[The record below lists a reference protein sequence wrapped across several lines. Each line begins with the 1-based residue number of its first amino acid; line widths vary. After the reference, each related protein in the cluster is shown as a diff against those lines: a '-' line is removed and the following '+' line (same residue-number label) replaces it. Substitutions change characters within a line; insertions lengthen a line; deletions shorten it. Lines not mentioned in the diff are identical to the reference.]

1 MTDTTSDKVASA
13 KEASEQNASENN
25 ISDKNVSNKKSSL
38 DSFLLDD
45 LFSSDG
51 PLSKVFT
58 GFKQRDEQLQMS
70 QAIESIIESEE
81 SICIEAGTGTGK
93 TFGYLVP
100 ALKAWHL
107 NDKKIILSTGTK
119 NLQDQLYYRDLPNMR
134 EALKVAP
141 KIALLK
147 GRNNYLC
154 TYRMDQSL
162 DSGQFQSRKMADTL
176 VKVNQWSKQ
185 TQSGDL
191 TQCSDLA
198 DNDPLWPYVT
208 STNDNCLGVECPD
221 YADCYVAKARQKA
234 TSADVVVVNH
244 HLLLA
249 DMVLKDD
256 GFGELLPDADIVV
269 VDEAHQLTDIAHSF
283 YGQRLTSRQ
292 VMEICRDTELE
303 ALTTAKDD
311 RQLSVAVR
319 RVEGGVNEVRL
330 ALGESGRKV
339 NWQFVATPDLQ
350 SLLKQL
356 QKELVALC
364 ERLERH
370 ASRSKGLDSCHRRC
384 EEAVQT
390 LGIFNSTFS
399 QSDNESD
406 NKSTYDAVRWVETY
420 RNGFAILETP
430 LNVSESFSR
439 SRNEHAARSWVFTS
453 ATLTQADD
461 FGLFQEELGLS
472 KAQSLVL
479 PSPFDY
485 GTQAILHIPRNL
497 PDPRDR
503 SYIQS
508 WQQEILPLVENN
520 PGGTF
525 VLFTSYAA
533 LNRVKEY
540 WEEKLDAKQVFA
552 QGDLP
557 KNELIERFREAK
569 NAVLLA
575 TSSFW
580 EGVDVKG
587 MALSCVIID
596 KLPFSAPD
604 EPLIEAKIQ
613 AARKAGKNPF
623 FDIQIP
629 EAIITLKQG
638 AGRLI
643 RDYDDRGVLVL
654 CDPRLIANKYGQR
667 FLQSLPPMKRT
678 RDKSVVLE
686 FLKNLDSTESKEP
699 TNSTNK

>member
-1 MTDTTSDKVASA
+1 MADSLSL
-13 KEASEQNASENN
+13 
-25 ISDKNVSNKKSSL
+25 KS
-38 DSFLLDD
+38 

-51 PLSKVFT
+51 ALSKVFT
-58 GFKQRDEQLQMS
+58 GFKQRQEQLTMAE
-70 QAIESIIESEE
+70 AIEDVIESEE

-107 NDKKIILSTGTK
+107 QDKKVILSTGTK

-134 EALKVAP
+134 KALGVSP

-154 TYRMDQSL
+154 LYRMEQSL
-162 DSGQFQSRKMADTL
+162 DSGQFQSRSMADSL
-176 VKVNQWSKQ
+176 VKVKAWSRQ

-198 DNDPLWPYVT
+198 DGDALWPYVT

-292 VMEICRDTELE
+292 LMEICRDTELE

-311 RQLSVAVR
+311 RQLSVSVR
-319 RVEGGVNEVRL
+319 RVEGAVNEVRL
-330 ALGESGRKV
+330 SLGDAGQKV
-339 NWQFVATPDLQ
+339 NWQLIASPE
-350 SLLKQL
+350 LKEKL
-356 QKELVALC
+356 KELEKELLALC

-384 EEAVQT
+384 EESLQSLT
-390 LGIFNSTFS
+390 LFNSSF
-399 QSDNESD
+399 DNSEQT
-406 NKSTYDAVRWVETY
+406 KSYEAVRWVETY

-430 LNVSESFSR
+430 LNVSESFAR
-439 SRNEHAARSWVFTS
+439 SRKEHAATSWVFTS
-453 ATLTQADD
+453 ATITQADD
-461 FGLFQEELGLS
+461 FSLFKQELGLEQA
-472 KAQSLVL
+472 KELIL

-485 GTQAILHIPRNL
+485 EHQAVLHIPRGL

-503 SYIQS
+503 AYIS
-508 WQQEILPLVENN
+508 TWQKEILPLIESNT
-520 PGGTF
+520 GGTF

-533 LNRVKEY
+533 LNKVKEL
-540 WEEKLDAKQVFA
+540 WQEQLQGKQLFA

-557 KNELIERFREAK
+557 KNELIERFREAGD
-569 NAVLLA
+569 AVLLA

-587 MALSCVIID
+587 KALSLVIID

-613 AARKAGKNPF
+613 AARKSGKNPF

-629 EAIITLKQG
+629 QAIIALKQG

-643 RDYDDRGVLVL
+643 RDYSDKGVLVL
-654 CDPRLIANKYGQR
+654 CDPRLIANRYGQK
-667 FLQSLPPMKRT
+667 FLKSLPPMKRT
-678 RDKSVVLE
+678 RDKTVVLE
-686 FLKNLDSTESKEP
+686 FLKSLSLDSD
-699 TNSTNK
+699 NKDADNG

>member
-1 MTDTTSDKVASA
+1 MAETSD
-13 KEASEQNASENN
+13 
-25 ISDKNVSNKKSSL
+25 SL
-38 DSFLLDD
+38 KLDQ
-45 LFSSDG
+45 LFSSEG
-51 PLSKVFT
+51 PLSKIFSN
-58 GFKQRDEQLQMS
+58 FKQRDEQLEMA
-70 QAIESIIESEE
+70 QAIESVLDSDE

-100 ALKAWHL
+100 ALKAWYL
-107 NDKKIILSTGTK
+107 DDKKVIVSTGTK
-119 NLQDQLYYRDLPNMR
+119 NLQDQLFYRDLPNMR
-134 EALKVAP
+134 DALGVSP
-141 KIALLK
+141 KTALLK

-154 TYRMDQSL
+154 SYRMDQSL
-162 DSGQFQSRKMADTL
+162 DSGQFQSRSMVDTL
-176 VKVNQWSKQ
+176 AKVKAWSGQ
-185 TQSGDL
+185 TKSGDL
-191 TQCSDLA
+191 TQCKDLA

-221 YADCYVAKARQKA
+221 FADCYVAKARQKA
-234 TSADVVVVNH
+234 TAADVVVVNH

-256 GFGELLPDADIVV
+256 GFGELLPDADTVV
-269 VDEAHQLTDIAHSF
+269 VDEAHQLTDIAHAF

-292 VMEICRDTELE
+292 LMELCRDTELE

-319 RVEGGVNEVRL
+319 RVEGAVNEVRL
-330 ALGESGRKV
+330 QLGEAGKKI
-339 NWQFVATPDLQ
+339 NWQLIATPTLQ
-350 SLLKQL
+350 SAL
-356 QKELVALC
+356 KELEKEVLALC

-384 EEAVQT
+384 EESLQA
-390 LGIFNSTFS
+390 LALFNSTFN
-399 QSDNESD
+399 QSSD
-406 NKSTYDAVRWVETY
+406 DQAYAAVRWVETY
-420 RNGFAILETP
+420 RNGFAVLETP

-439 SRNEHAARSWVFTS
+439 SRKEHAARSWIFTS

-461 FGLFQEELGLS
+461 FSLFKDELGLS
-472 KAQSLVL
+472 EARDLVL

-485 GTQAILHIPRNL
+485 DSQAILHIPRSL

-503 SYIQS
+503 AYVDS
-508 WQQEILPLVENN
+508 WQKQVLPLVKANS
-520 PGGTF
+520 GGTF

-533 LNRVKEY
+533 LNKVKEL
-540 WEEKLDAKQVFA
+540 WQEKLDDKTVFA

-557 KNELIERFREAK
+557 KNELIEQFRDAG

-587 MALSCVIID
+587 DALSLVVID

-613 AARKAGKNPF
+613 AARKSGKNPF

-629 EAIITLKQG
+629 EAIIALKQG

-643 RDYDDRGVLVL
+643 RDYDDKGVLVL
-654 CDPRLIANKYGQR
+654 CDPRLIANNYGQK
-667 FLQSLPPMKRT
+667 FLKSLPPMKRT
-678 RDKSVVLE
+678 REQAVVIE
-686 FLKNLDSTESKEP
+686 FLKQLSEEILVDN
-699 TNSTNK
+699 NG

>member
-1 MTDTTSDKVASA
+1 VAETSD
-13 KEASEQNASENN
+13 
-25 ISDKNVSNKKSSL
+25 SL
-38 DSFLLDD
+38 KLDQ
-45 LFSSDG
+45 LFSSEG
-51 PLSKVFT
+51 PLSKIFSN
-58 GFKQRDEQLQMS
+58 FKQRDEQLEMA
-70 QAIESIIESEE
+70 QAIESVLDSDE

-100 ALKAWHL
+100 ALKAWYL
-107 NDKKIILSTGTK
+107 DDKKVIVSTGTK
-119 NLQDQLYYRDLPNMR
+119 NLQDQLFYRDLPNMR
-134 EALKVAP
+134 DALGVSP
-141 KIALLK
+141 KTALLK

-154 TYRMDQSL
+154 SYRMDQSL
-162 DSGQFQSRKMADTL
+162 DSGQFQSRSMVDTL
-176 VKVNQWSKQ
+176 AKVKAWSGQ
-185 TQSGDL
+185 TKSGDL
-191 TQCSDLA
+191 TQCKDLA

-221 YADCYVAKARQKA
+221 FADCYVAKARQKA
-234 TSADVVVVNH
+234 TAADVVVVNH

-256 GFGELLPDADIVV
+256 GFGELLPDADTVV
-269 VDEAHQLTDIAHSF
+269 VDEAHQLTDIAHAF

-292 VMEICRDTELE
+292 LMELCRDTELE

-319 RVEGGVNEVRL
+319 RVEGAVNEVRL
-330 ALGESGRKV
+330 QLGEAGKKI
-339 NWQFVATPDLQ
+339 NWQLIATPTLQ
-350 SLLKQL
+350 SAL
-356 QKELVALC
+356 KELEKEVLALC

-384 EEAVQT
+384 EESLQA
-390 LGIFNSTFS
+390 LALFNSTFN
-399 QSDNESD
+399 QSSD
-406 NKSTYDAVRWVETY
+406 DQAYAAVRWVETY
-420 RNGFAILETP
+420 RNGFAVLETP

-439 SRNEHAARSWVFTS
+439 SRKEHAARSWIFTS

-461 FGLFQEELGLS
+461 FSLFKDELGLS
-472 KAQSLVL
+472 EARDLVL

-485 GTQAILHIPRNL
+485 DSQAILHIPRSL

-503 SYIQS
+503 AYVDS
-508 WQQEILPLVENN
+508 WQKQVLPLVKANS
-520 PGGTF
+520 GGTF

-533 LNRVKEY
+533 LNKVKEL
-540 WEEKLDAKQVFA
+540 WQEKLDDKTVFA

-557 KNELIERFREAK
+557 KNELIEQFRDAG

-587 MALSCVIID
+587 DALSLVVID

-613 AARKAGKNPF
+613 AARKSGKNPF

-629 EAIITLKQG
+629 EAIIALKQG

-643 RDYDDRGVLVL
+643 RDYDDKGVLVL
-654 CDPRLIANKYGQR
+654 CDPRLIANNYGQK
-667 FLQSLPPMKRT
+667 FLKSLPPMKRT
-678 RDKSVVLE
+678 REQAVVIE
-686 FLKNLDSTESKEP
+686 FLKQLSEEILVDN
-699 TNSTNK
+699 NG

>member
-1 MTDTTSDKVASA
+1 MADTKSSTDTST
-13 KEASEQNASENN
+13 
-25 ISDKNVSNKKSSL
+25 KSS
-38 DSFLLDD
+38 SKD
-45 LFSSDG
+45 LQLNSVFSSDG
-51 PLSKVFT
+51 ALSKIFE
-58 GFKQRDEQLQMS
+58 GFNQRDEQLEMA
-70 QAIESIIESEE
+70 QAIEAVIAADE

-100 ALKAWHL
+100 ALKSWL
-107 NDKKIILSTGTK
+107 LDDRKVILSTGTK

-134 EALKVAP
+134 QALGISP
-141 KIALLK
+141 KTALLK

-154 TYRMDQSL
+154 LYRMEQSL
-162 DSGQFQSRKMADTL
+162 DSGQFKSRSMTDTL
-176 VKVNQWSKQ
+176 IKVKDWSRQ

-191 TQCSDLA
+191 TQCNDLSDS
-198 DNDPLWPYVT
+198 DPLWPYVT

-221 YADCYVAKARQKA
+221 FADCHVAKARQKA
-234 TSADVVVVNH
+234 TAADVVVVNH

-256 GFGELLPDADIVV
+256 GFGELLPDADTVV

-292 VMEICRDTELE
+292 LMEICRDTELE

-311 RQLSVAVR
+311 RQLTVAVR
-319 RVEGGVNEVRL
+319 RVEGAVNEVRL
-330 ALGESGRKV
+330 ELGEAGRKI
-339 NWQFVATPDLQ
+339 NWQLISTPKLQ
-350 SLLKQL
+350 SLLKDL
-356 QKELVALC
+356 EKETLALS

-370 ASRSKGLDSCHRRC
+370 ATRSKGLDSCHRRS
-384 EEAVQT
+384 EET
-390 LGIFNSTFS
+390 LQSLAIFNSSFS
-399 QSDNESD
+399 QSNEQ
-406 NKSTYDAVRWVETY
+406 KTYEAVRWVETY
-420 RNGFAILETP
+420 RNGFAVLETP

-439 SRNEHAARSWVFTS
+439 SRNEHAARSWIFTS

-461 FGLFQEELGLS
+461 FSLFKEELGLS
-472 KAQSLVL
+472 KAKDLVL
-479 PSPFDY
+479 PSPFNY
-485 GTQAILHIPRNL
+485 ASQAILHIPRNL
-497 PDPRDR
+497 PDPRDKQYVQR
-503 SYIQS
+503 
-508 WQQEILPLVENN
+508 WQQEILELVESNS
-520 PGGTF
+520 GGTF

-540 WEEKLDAKQVFA
+540 WQEKLHDKQVFA

-557 KNELIERFREAK
+557 KNELIERFRDAG

-587 MALSCVIID
+587 AALSLVIID

-613 AARKAGKNPF
+613 AARKVGKNPF

-629 EAIITLKQG
+629 EAIIALKQG

-643 RDYDDRGVLVL
+643 RDYDDKGVLVL

-667 FLQSLPPMKRT
+667 FLQSLPPMRRT

-686 FLKNLDSTESKEP
+686 FLKELSADLTDDNEP
-699 TNSTNK
+699 S

>member
-1 MTDTTSDKVASA
+1 MSSN
-13 KEASEQNASENN
+13 SE
-25 ISDKNVSNKKSSL
+25 
-38 DSFLLDD
+38 SFNLND
-45 LFSSDG
+45 LFSSEG
-51 PLSKVFT
+51 PLSKIFT
-58 GFKQRDEQLQMS
+58 GFKQRVEQLEMA
-70 QAIESIIESEE
+70 QAIESALEADE

-100 ALKAWHL
+100 ALKAWYLH
-107 NDKKIILSTGTK
+107 DKKVIVSTGTK
-119 NLQDQLYYRDLPNMR
+119 NLQDQLFYRDLPNMR
-134 EALKVAP
+134 DALTVSP
-141 KIALLK
+141 KTALLK

-162 DSGQFQSRKMADTL
+162 DSGQFQSRSMVDTL
-176 VKVNQWSKQ
+176 AKVKAWAGQ
-185 TQSGDL
+185 TKSGDL
-191 TQCSDLA
+191 TQCKDLA

-221 YADCYVAKARQKA
+221 FADCYVAKARQKA
-234 TSADVVVVNH
+234 TAADVVIVNH

-256 GFGELLPDADIVV
+256 GFGELLPDADTVI
-269 VDEAHQLTDIAHSF
+269 VDEAHQLTDIAHAF

-292 VMEICRDTELE
+292 LMELCRDTELE

-319 RVEGGVNEVRL
+319 RVEGAVNEVRL
-330 ALGESGRKV
+330 ELGEAGKKI
-339 NWQFVATPDLQ
+339 NWQLIATPKLQ
-350 SLLKQL
+350 SVL
-356 QKELVALC
+356 KELEKEVTALC

-384 EEAVQT
+384 EESLQA
-390 LGIFNSTFS
+390 LALFNSTFNQDAS
-399 QSDNESD
+399 E
-406 NKSTYDAVRWVETY
+406 KAYEAVRWVETY
-420 RNGFAILETP
+420 RNGFAVLETP

-461 FGLFQEELGLS
+461 FSLFKEELGLE
-472 KAQSLVL
+472 KAKDLVL
-479 PSPFDY
+479 PSPFHY
-485 GTQAILHIPRNL
+485 GQQAILHIPRHL

-503 SYIQS
+503 EYVDR
-508 WQQEILPLVENN
+508 WQRQVLPLVEANA
-520 PGGTF
+520 GGTF

-533 LNRVKEY
+533 LNKVKDL
-540 WEEKLDAKQVFA
+540 WKEKLDNKTVFA

-557 KNELIERFREAK
+557 KNELIEQFRDAGD
-569 NAVLLA
+569 AVLLA

-587 MALSCVIID
+587 TALSLVIID

-613 AARKAGKNPF
+613 AARKSGKNPF

-629 EAIITLKQG
+629 EAIIALKQG

-643 RDYDDRGVLVL
+643 RDYDDKGVLVL
-654 CDPRLIANKYGQR
+654 CDPRLIANKYGQK

-678 RDKSVVLE
+678 REQQVVIE
-686 FLKNLDSTESKEP
+686 FLHQLSQDIQADD
-699 TNSTNK
+699 

>member
-1 MTDTTSDKVASA
+1 MSDS
-13 KEASEQNASENN
+13 S
-25 ISDKNVSNKKSSL
+25 SNL
-38 DSFLLDD
+38 DLNE

-58 GFKQRDEQLQMS
+58 GFKQRIEQLQMAQS
-70 QAIESIIESEE
+70 IEAVIESDE

-100 ALKAWHL
+100 ALKAWYLH
-107 NDKKIILSTGTK
+107 DKKIIVSTGTK
-119 NLQDQLYYRDLPNMR
+119 NLQDQLFYRDLPNMR
-134 EALKVAP
+134 DALSVSP

-162 DSGQFQSRKMADTL
+162 DSGQFQSRSMVDTL
-176 VKVNQWSKQ
+176 AKVKSWSSQ

-191 TQCSDLA
+191 TQCKDLS

-221 YADCYVAKARQKA
+221 FADCYVAKARQKA
-234 TSADVVVVNH
+234 TTADVVVVNH

-256 GFGELLPDADIVV
+256 GFGELLPDADTVI

-292 VMEICRDTELE
+292 LMELCRDTELE

-319 RVEGGVNEVRL
+319 RVEGAVNEVRL
-330 ALGESGRKV
+330 EFGESGRKV
-339 NWQFVATPDLQ
+339 NWQLIATTALQAKLKDLE
-350 SLLKQL
+350 
-356 QKELVALC
+356 KEVTALC

-384 EEAVQT
+384 EESLQT
-390 LGIFNSTFS
+390 LSLFNSTFS
-399 QSDNESD
+399 PSNDE
-406 NKSTYDAVRWVETY
+406 KAYPAVRWVETY
-420 RNGFAILETP
+420 RNGFAVLETP

-439 SRNEHAARSWVFTS
+439 SRNEHAAKSWVFTS

-461 FGLFQEELGLS
+461 FSLFKKELGLE
-472 KAQSLVL
+472 KAKDLVL

-485 GTQAILHIPRNL
+485 ASQAILHIPRGL

-503 SYIQS
+503 TYVEK
-508 WQQEILPLVENN
+508 WQAQVLPLIEAN

-533 LNRVKEY
+533 LNKVKDL
-540 WEEKLDAKQVFA
+540 WQEKLHDKKVFA
-552 QGDLP
+552 QGELP
-557 KNELIERFREAK
+557 KNELIEQFREK
-569 NAVLLA
+569 GDAVLLA

-587 MALSCVIID
+587 MALSLVVID

-613 AARKAGKNPF
+613 AARKSGKNPF

-629 EAIITLKQG
+629 EAIISLKQG

-643 RDYDDRGVLVL
+643 RDYNDSGVLVL
-654 CDPRLIANKYGQR
+654 CDPRLIANKYGQT
-667 FLQSLPPMKRT
+667 FLKSLPPMKRT
-678 RDKSVVLE
+678 REQNVVIE
-686 FLKNLDSTESKEP
+686 FLSSLNQVID
-699 TNSTNK
+699 NND

>member
-1 MTDTTSDKVASA
+1 MAQS
-13 KEASEQNASENN
+13 
-25 ISDKNVSNKKSSL
+25 
-38 DSFLLDD
+38 
-45 LFSSDG
+45 
-51 PLSKVFT
+51 
-58 GFKQRDEQLQMS
+58 
-70 QAIESIIESEE
+70 IESILESDE

-100 ALKAWHL
+100 ALKAWYLH
-107 NDKKIILSTGTK
+107 DKKIIVSTGTK
-119 NLQDQLYYRDLPNMR
+119 NLQDQLFYRDLPNIR
-134 EALKVAP
+134 DALGVSP
-141 KIALLK
+141 KTALLK

-154 TYRMDQSL
+154 TYRMEQSL
-162 DSGQFQSRKMADTL
+162 DSGQLQSRSMVDTL
-176 VKVNQWSKQ
+176 AKVRAWSGQ
-185 TQSGDL
+185 TKSGDL
-191 TQCSDLA
+191 TQCKDLG

-234 TSADVVVVNH
+234 TAADVVVVNH

-256 GFGELLPDADIVV
+256 GFGELLPDADTVI
-269 VDEAHQLTDIAHSF
+269 VDEAHQLTDIAHAF

-292 VMEICRDTELE
+292 LMELCRDTELE

-319 RVEGGVNEVRL
+319 RVEGAVSEVRL
-330 ALGESGRKV
+330 ELGEAGKKI
-339 NWQFVATPDLQ
+339 NWQAIATPKLQIALKDLE
-350 SLLKQL
+350 
-356 QKELVALC
+356 KEVLALC

-384 EEAVQT
+384 EESLQA
-390 LGIFNSTFS
+390 LALFNSTFN
-399 QSDNESD
+399 QSSD
-406 NKSTYDAVRWVETY
+406 NKAYEAVRWVETY
-420 RNGFAILETP
+420 RNGFAVLETP

-439 SRNEHAARSWVFTS
+439 SRNEHAAKSWVFTS

-461 FGLFQEELGLS
+461 FSLFKDELGLS
-472 KAQSLVL
+472 EARDLVL

-485 GTQAILHIPRNL
+485 GTQAVLHIPRHL

-503 SYIQS
+503 SYVEQ
-508 WQQEILPLVENN
+508 WQRQVLPLIENN
-520 PGGTF
+520 AGGTF

-533 LNRVKEY
+533 LNKVKEL
-540 WEEKLDAKQVFA
+540 WQEKLEQTKVFA

-557 KNELIERFREAK
+557 KNELIERFREAGD
-569 NAVLLA
+569 AVLLA

-587 MALSCVIID
+587 TALSLVIID

-629 EAIITLKQG
+629 EAIIALKQG

-643 RDYDDRGVLVL
+643 RDYDDKGVLVL
-654 CDPRLIANKYGQR
+654 CDPRLIANKYGQQ
-667 FLQSLPPMKRT
+667 FLKSLPPMKRT
-678 RDKSVVLE
+678 REQAVVVE
-686 FLKNLDSTESKEP
+686 FLKKLSQEIDN
-699 TNSTNK
+699 NG

>member
-1 MTDTTSDKVASA
+1 MAETSEPLK
-13 KEASEQNASENN
+13 
-25 ISDKNVSNKKSSL
+25 L
-38 DSFLLDD
+38 DQ
-45 LFSSDG
+45 LFSSEG
-51 PLSKVFT
+51 PLSKIFSN
-58 GFKQRDEQLQMS
+58 FKQRDEQLEMAH
-70 QAIESIIESEE
+70 AIESVLESDE

-100 ALKAWHL
+100 ALKAWYL
-107 NDKKIILSTGTK
+107 NDKKVIVSTGTK
-119 NLQDQLYYRDLPNMR
+119 NLQDQLFYRDLPNMR
-134 EALKVAP
+134 DALGMSP
-141 KIALLK
+141 KTALLK

-154 TYRMDQSL
+154 SYRMDQSL
-162 DSGQFQSRKMADTL
+162 DSGQFQSRSMVDTL
-176 VKVNQWSKQ
+176 AKVKAWAGQ
-185 TQSGDL
+185 TKSGDL
-191 TQCSDLA
+191 TQCKDLA

-221 YADCYVAKARQKA
+221 FADCYVAKARQKA
-234 TSADVVVVNH
+234 TAADVVVVNH

-256 GFGELLPDADIVV
+256 GFGELLPDADTVI
-269 VDEAHQLTDIAHSF
+269 VDEAHQLTDIAHAF

-292 VMEICRDTELE
+292 LMELCRDTELE

-319 RVEGGVNEVRL
+319 RVEGAVNEVRL
-330 ALGESGRKV
+330 QLGEAAKKI
-339 NWQFVATPDLQ
+339 NWQLIATPSLQ
-350 SLLKQL
+350 SAL
-356 QKELVALC
+356 KELEKEVLALC

-384 EEAVQT
+384 EESLQA
-390 LGIFNSTFS
+390 LALFNSTFN
-399 QSDNESD
+399 QSNDD
-406 NKSTYDAVRWVETY
+406 KAYAAVRWVETY
-420 RNGFAILETP
+420 RNGFAVLETP

-439 SRNEHAARSWVFTS
+439 SRKEHAARSWIFTS

-461 FGLFQEELGLS
+461 FSLFKDELGLS
-472 KAQSLVL
+472 EARDLVL

-485 GTQAILHIPRNL
+485 DSQAILHIPRSL

-503 SYIQS
+503 TYVDS
-508 WQQEILPLVENN
+508 WQKQVLPLVKAN

-533 LNRVKEY
+533 LNKVKEL
-540 WEEKLDAKQVFA
+540 WQEKLDDKTVFA

-557 KNELIERFREAK
+557 KNELIEQFRDAG

-587 MALSCVIID
+587 DALSLVVID

-613 AARKAGKNPF
+613 AARKSGKNPF

-629 EAIITLKQG
+629 EAIIALKQG

-643 RDYDDRGVLVL
+643 RDYDDKGVLVL
-654 CDPRLIANKYGQR
+654 CDPRLIANKYGQK
-667 FLQSLPPMKRT
+667 FLKSLPPMKRT
-678 RDKSVVLE
+678 REQAVVIE
-686 FLKNLDSTESKEP
+686 FLKKLSENILVDS
-699 TNSTNK
+699 NG

>member
-1 MTDTTSDKVASA
+1 MAH
-13 KEASEQNASENN
+13 
-25 ISDKNVSNKKSSL
+25 
-38 DSFLLDD
+38 
-45 LFSSDG
+45 
-51 PLSKVFT
+51 
-58 GFKQRDEQLQMS
+58 
-70 QAIESIIESEE
+70 AIESVLESDE

-100 ALKAWHL
+100 ALKAWYL
-107 NDKKIILSTGTK
+107 NDKKVIVSTGTK
-119 NLQDQLYYRDLPNMR
+119 NLQDQLFYRDLPNMR
-134 EALKVAP
+134 DALGMSP
-141 KIALLK
+141 KTALLK

-154 TYRMDQSL
+154 SYRMDQSL
-162 DSGQFQSRKMADTL
+162 DSGQFQSRSMVDTL
-176 VKVNQWSKQ
+176 AKVKAWAGQ
-185 TQSGDL
+185 TKSGDL
-191 TQCSDLA
+191 TQCKDLA

-221 YADCYVAKARQKA
+221 FADCYVAKARQKA
-234 TSADVVVVNH
+234 TAADVVVVNH

-256 GFGELLPDADIVV
+256 GFGELLPDADTVI
-269 VDEAHQLTDIAHSF
+269 VDEAHQLTDIAHAF

-292 VMEICRDTELE
+292 LMELCRDTELE

-319 RVEGGVNEVRL
+319 RVEGAVNEVRL
-330 ALGESGRKV
+330 QLGEAAKKI
-339 NWQFVATPDLQ
+339 NWQLIATPSLQ
-350 SLLKQL
+350 SAL
-356 QKELVALC
+356 KELEKEVLALC

-384 EEAVQT
+384 EESLQA
-390 LGIFNSTFS
+390 LALFNSTFN
-399 QSDNESD
+399 QSNDD
-406 NKSTYDAVRWVETY
+406 KAYAAVRWVETY
-420 RNGFAILETP
+420 RNGFAVLETP

-439 SRNEHAARSWVFTS
+439 SRKEHAARSWIFTS

-461 FGLFQEELGLS
+461 FSLFKDELGLS
-472 KAQSLVL
+472 EARDLVL

-485 GTQAILHIPRNL
+485 DSQAILHIPRSL

-503 SYIQS
+503 TYVDS
-508 WQQEILPLVENN
+508 WQKQVLPLVKAN

-533 LNRVKEY
+533 LNKVKEL
-540 WEEKLDAKQVFA
+540 WQEKLDDKTVFA

-557 KNELIERFREAK
+557 KNELIEQFRDAG

-587 MALSCVIID
+587 DALSLVVID

-613 AARKAGKNPF
+613 AARKSGKNPF

-629 EAIITLKQG
+629 EAIIALKQG

-643 RDYDDRGVLVL
+643 RDYDDKGVLVL
-654 CDPRLIANKYGQR
+654 CDPRLIANKYGQK
-667 FLQSLPPMKRT
+667 FLKSLPPMKRT
-678 RDKSVVLE
+678 REQAVVIE
-686 FLKNLDSTESKEP
+686 FLKKLSENILVDS
-699 TNSTNK
+699 NG

>member
-1 MTDTTSDKVASA
+1 MSSN
-13 KEASEQNASENN
+13 SE
-25 ISDKNVSNKKSSL
+25 
-38 DSFLLDD
+38 SFNLND
-45 LFSSDG
+45 LFSSEG
-51 PLSKVFT
+51 PLSKIFT
-58 GFKQRDEQLQMS
+58 GFKQRVEQLEMA
-70 QAIESIIESEE
+70 QAIESALEADE

-100 ALKAWHL
+100 ALKAWYL
-107 NDKKIILSTGTK
+107 NDKKVIVSTGTK
-119 NLQDQLYYRDLPNMR
+119 NLQDQLFYRDLPNMR
-134 EALKVAP
+134 DALTVSP
-141 KIALLK
+141 KTALLK

-162 DSGQFQSRKMADTL
+162 DSGQFQSRSMVDTL
-176 VKVNQWSKQ
+176 AKVKAWAGQ
-185 TQSGDL
+185 TKSGDL
-191 TQCSDLA
+191 TQCKDLA

-221 YADCYVAKARQKA
+221 FADCYVAKARQKA
-234 TSADVVVVNH
+234 TAADVVIVNH

-256 GFGELLPDADIVV
+256 GFGELLPDADTVI
-269 VDEAHQLTDIAHSF
+269 VDEAHQLTDIAHAF

-292 VMEICRDTELE
+292 LMELCRDTELE

-319 RVEGGVNEVRL
+319 RVEGAVNEVRL
-330 ALGESGRKV
+330 ELGEAGKKI
-339 NWQFVATPDLQ
+339 NWQLIATPKLQ
-350 SLLKQL
+350 SVL
-356 QKELVALC
+356 KELEKEVTALC

-384 EEAVQT
+384 EESLQA
-390 LGIFNSTFS
+390 LALFNSTFNRDAS
-399 QSDNESD
+399 E
-406 NKSTYDAVRWVETY
+406 KAYEAVRWVETY
-420 RNGFAILETP
+420 RNGFAVLETP

-439 SRNEHAARSWVFTS
+439 SRNEHAARSWIFTS

-461 FGLFQEELGLS
+461 FSLFKEELGLE
-472 KAQSLVL
+472 KAKDLVL
-479 PSPFDY
+479 PSPFNY
-485 GTQAILHIPRNL
+485 GQQAILHIPRHL

-503 SYIQS
+503 EYVDR
-508 WQQEILPLVENN
+508 WQRQVLPLVEANA
-520 PGGTF
+520 GGTF

-533 LNRVKEY
+533 LNKVKDL
-540 WEEKLDAKQVFA
+540 WKEKLDNKTVFA

-557 KNELIERFREAK
+557 KNELIEQFRDAGD
-569 NAVLLA
+569 AVLLA

-587 MALSCVIID
+587 TALSLVIID

-613 AARKAGKNPF
+613 AARKSGKNPF

-629 EAIITLKQG
+629 EAIIALKQG

-643 RDYDDRGVLVL
+643 RDYDDKGVLVL
-654 CDPRLIANKYGQR
+654 CDPRLIANKYGQK

-678 RDKSVVLE
+678 REQQVVIE
-686 FLKNLDSTESKEP
+686 FLHQLSQDIQTDD
-699 TNSTNK
+699 

>member
-1 MTDTTSDKVASA
+1 MAQSIEKV
-13 KEASEQNASENN
+13 
-25 ISDKNVSNKKSSL
+25 
-38 DSFLLDD
+38 
-45 LFSSDG
+45 
-51 PLSKVFT
+51 
-58 GFKQRDEQLQMS
+58 
-70 QAIESIIESEE
+70 IESDE

-100 ALKAWHL
+100 ALKAWYLH
-107 NDKKIILSTGTK
+107 DKKMIVSTGTK
-119 NLQDQLYYRDLPNMR
+119 NLQDQLFYRDLPNMCD
-134 EALKVAP
+134 ALSVSP

-162 DSGQFQSRKMADTL
+162 DSGQFQSRSMVDMLAK
-176 VKVNQWSKQ
+176 VKSWSSQ

-191 TQCSDLA
+191 TQCKDLS

-221 YADCYVAKARQKA
+221 FADCYIAKARQKA
-234 TSADVVVVNH
+234 TTADVVVVNH

-256 GFGELLPDADIVV
+256 GFGELLPDTDTVI

-292 VMEICRDTELE
+292 LMELCRDTELE

-319 RVEGGVNEVRL
+319 RVEGAVNEVRL
-330 ALGESGRKV
+330 EFGESGRKV
-339 NWQFVATPDLQ
+339 NWQLIATSALQ
-350 SLLKQL
+350 TKLKHL
-356 QKELVALC
+356 EKEVTALC

-370 ASRSKGLDSCHRRC
+370 ASRSKGLDSCHRRG
-384 EEAVQT
+384 EESLQT
-390 LGIFNSTFS
+390 LALFNSTFS
-399 QSDNESD
+399 PSNDE
-406 NKSTYDAVRWVETY
+406 KAYPAVRWVETY
-420 RNGFAILETP
+420 RNGFAVLETP

-439 SRNEHAARSWVFTS
+439 SRKEHAAKSWVFTS

-461 FGLFQEELGLS
+461 FSLFKKELGLE
-472 KAQSLVL
+472 KARELVL

-485 GTQAILHIPRNL
+485 AAQAILHTPRGL

-503 SYIQS
+503 SYVEK
-508 WQQEILPLVENN
+508 WQAHVLPLIEAN

-533 LNRVKEY
+533 LNKVKEL
-540 WEEKLDAKQVFA
+540 WQEKLHHKQLFA
-552 QGDLP
+552 QGEFP
-557 KNELIERFREAK
+557 KNELIEQFREK
-569 NAVLLA
+569 GNAVLLA

-587 MALSCVIID
+587 MALSLVVID

-613 AARKAGKNPF
+613 AARKSGKNPF

-629 EAIITLKQG
+629 EAIISLKQG

-643 RDYDDRGVLVL
+643 RDYDDSGVLVL
-654 CDPRLIANKYGQR
+654 CDPRLIANKYGQT
-667 FLQSLPPMKRT
+667 FLKSLPPMKRT
-678 RDKSVVLE
+678 REQNVVIE
-686 FLKNLDSTESKEP
+686 FLSSLNQVND
-699 TNSTNK
+699 NND

>member
-1 MTDTTSDKVASA
+1 MAESFTL
-13 KEASEQNASENN
+13 
-25 ISDKNVSNKKSSL
+25 KS
-38 DSFLLDD
+38 

-51 PLSKVFT
+51 ALSKIFT
-58 GFKQRDEQLQMS
+58 GFKQREEQLAMAD
-70 QAIESIIESEE
+70 AIEEVLVSEE

-100 ALKAWHL
+100 ALKSWHL
-107 NDKKIILSTGTK
+107 NDKKVLLSTGTK

-134 EALKVAP
+134 KALGVSP
-141 KIALLK
+141 KISLLK

-154 TYRMDQSL
+154 LYRMKQSL
-162 DSGQFQSRKMADTL
+162 DSGQFQSRAMADSL
-176 VKVNQWSKQ
+176 VKVKDWSRQ

-191 TQCSDLA
+191 TQCADLSD
-198 DNDPLWPYVT
+198 DDPLWPYVT

-221 YADCYVAKARQKA
+221 FADCYVAKARQKA
-234 TSADVVVVNH
+234 TAADVVVVNH

-292 VMEICRDTELE
+292 LMEICRDTELE

-319 RVEGGVNEVRL
+319 RVEGAVNEVRL
-330 ALGESGRKV
+330 LLGESGKKA
-339 NWQFVATPDLQ
+339 NWQQISSPDLEKRLKDLEEE
-350 SLLKQL
+350 LL
-356 QKELVALC
+356 ALC

-384 EEAVQT
+384 EESLQSLA
-390 LGIFNSTFS
+390 IFNSTFS
-399 QSDNESD
+399 QSE
-406 NKSTYDAVRWVETY
+406 KKTAYDAVRWVETY

-439 SRNEHAARSWVFTS
+439 SRREHSASSWIFTS
-453 ATLTQADD
+453 ATMTQADD
-461 FGLFQEELGLS
+461 FTLFKQELGLQDS
-472 KAQSLVL
+472 KDLIL

-485 GTQAILHIPRNL
+485 GNQAILHIPRGL

-503 SYIQS
+503 TYIDS
-508 WQQEILPLVENN
+508 WQKQLFPLVEHN

-533 LNRVKEY
+533 LNKVKEL
-540 WEEKLDAKQVFA
+540 WKDKLQDKNLFA

-557 KNELIERFREAK
+557 KNELIERFRDSGD
-569 NAVLLA
+569 AVLLA

-587 MALSCVIID
+587 EALSLVIID
-596 KLPFSAPD
+596 KLPFAAPD

-613 AARKAGKNPF
+613 AARKSGKNPF

-629 EAIITLKQG
+629 QAIIALKQG

-643 RDYDDRGVLVL
+643 RDYEDKGVLVL
-654 CDPRLIANKYGQR
+654 CDPRLIANGYGKR
-667 FLQSLPPMKRT
+667 FLKSLPPMKRT
-678 RDKSVVLE
+678 RNKAVVLE
-686 FLKNLDSTESKEP
+686 FLKNLSFKSIKEES
-699 TNSTNK
+699 

>member
-1 MTDTTSDKVASA
+1 MAETSD
-13 KEASEQNASENN
+13 
-25 ISDKNVSNKKSSL
+25 SL
-38 DSFLLDD
+38 KLDQ
-45 LFSSDG
+45 LFSSEG
-51 PLSKVFT
+51 PLSKIFSN
-58 GFKQRDEQLQMS
+58 FKQRDEQLEMA
-70 QAIESIIESEE
+70 QAIESVLDSDE

-100 ALKAWHL
+100 ALKAWYL
-107 NDKKIILSTGTK
+107 DDKKVIVSTGTK
-119 NLQDQLYYRDLPNMR
+119 NLQDQLFYRDLPNMR
-134 EALKVAP
+134 DALGVSP
-141 KIALLK
+141 KTALLK
-147 GRNNYLC
+147 GRSNYLC
-154 TYRMDQSL
+154 SYRMDQSL
-162 DSGQFQSRKMADTL
+162 DSGQFQSRSMVDTL
-176 VKVNQWSKQ
+176 AKVKAWSGQ
-185 TQSGDL
+185 TKSGDL
-191 TQCSDLA
+191 TQCKDLA

-221 YADCYVAKARQKA
+221 FADCYVAKARQKA
-234 TSADVVVVNH
+234 TAADVVVVNH

-256 GFGELLPDADIVV
+256 GFGELLPDADTVV
-269 VDEAHQLTDIAHSF
+269 VDEAHQLTDIAHAF

-292 VMEICRDTELE
+292 LMELCRDTELE

-319 RVEGGVNEVRL
+319 RVEGAVNEVRL
-330 ALGESGRKV
+330 QLGEAGKKI
-339 NWQFVATPDLQ
+339 NWQLIATPTLQ
-350 SLLKQL
+350 SAL
-356 QKELVALC
+356 KELEKEVLALC

-384 EEAVQT
+384 EESLQA
-390 LGIFNSTFS
+390 LALFNSTFN
-399 QSDNESD
+399 QSSD
-406 NKSTYDAVRWVETY
+406 DQAYAAVRWVETY
-420 RNGFAILETP
+420 RNGFAVLETP

-439 SRNEHAARSWVFTS
+439 SRKEHAARSWIFTS

-461 FGLFQEELGLS
+461 FSLFKDELGLS
-472 KAQSLVL
+472 EARDLVL

-485 GTQAILHIPRNL
+485 ESQAILHIPRSL

-503 SYIQS
+503 AYVDS
-508 WQQEILPLVENN
+508 WQKQVLPLVKANS
-520 PGGTF
+520 GGTF

-533 LNRVKEY
+533 LNKVKEL
-540 WEEKLDAKQVFA
+540 WQEKLDDKTVFA

-557 KNELIERFREAK
+557 KNELIEQFRDAG

-587 MALSCVIID
+587 DALSLVVID

-613 AARKAGKNPF
+613 AARKSGKNPF

-629 EAIITLKQG
+629 EAIIALKQG

-643 RDYDDRGVLVL
+643 RDYDDKGVLVL
-654 CDPRLIANKYGQR
+654 CDPRLIANNYGQK
-667 FLQSLPPMKRT
+667 FLKSLPPMKRT
-678 RDKSVVLE
+678 REQVVVIE
-686 FLKNLDSTESKEP
+686 FLKQLSEEILVDN
-699 TNSTNK
+699 NG

>member
-1 MTDTTSDKVASA
+1 MAESL
-13 KEASEQNASENN
+13 
-25 ISDKNVSNKKSSL
+25 KSL
-38 DSFLLDD
+38 NLED
-45 LFSSDG
+45 LFSSEG
-51 PLSKVFT
+51 PLSKIFS
-58 GFKQRDEQLQMS
+58 GFKQRNEQLEMA
-70 QAIESIIESEE
+70 QAIESIIESDE

-100 ALKAWHL
+100 ALKAWYL
-107 NDKKIILSTGTK
+107 SDKKVIVSTGTK
-119 NLQDQLYYRDLPNMR
+119 NLQDQLFYRDLPNMR
-134 EALKVAP
+134 DALKVSP
-141 KIALLK
+141 KVALLK

-154 TYRMDQSL
+154 TYRMEQSL
-162 DSGQFQSRKMADTL
+162 DSGQFQSRTMVDTL
-176 VKVNQWSKQ
+176 AKVKAWSGQ
-185 TQSGDL
+185 TKSGDL
-191 TQCSDLA
+191 TQCKDLA

-221 YADCYVAKARQKA
+221 FADCYVAKARQKA
-234 TSADVVVVNH
+234 TAADVVVVNH

-256 GFGELLPDADIVV
+256 GFGELLPDADTVI
-269 VDEAHQLTDIAHSF
+269 VDEAHQLTDIAHAF

-292 VMEICRDTELE
+292 VMELCRDTELE

-319 RVEGGVNEVRL
+319 RVEGAVNEVRL
-330 ALGESGRKV
+330 ELGEAGKKI
-339 NWQFVATPDLQ
+339 NWQQIATPKLQTALKDLE
-350 SLLKQL
+350 
-356 QKELVALC
+356 KELLALC

-384 EEAVQT
+384 EESLQA
-390 LGIFNSTFS
+390 LSLFNSTFT
-399 QSDNESD
+399 QSETD
-406 NKSTYDAVRWVETY
+406 KAYQGVRWVETY
-420 RNGFAILETP
+420 RNGFAVLETP

-461 FGLFQEELGLS
+461 FGLFKEELGLS
-472 KAQSLVL
+472 EAKDLVL

-485 GTQAILHIPRNL
+485 GQQAILHIPRHL

-503 SYIQS
+503 AYIDS
-508 WQQEILPLVENN
+508 WQRQVLPLVEANS
-520 PGGTF
+520 GGTF

-533 LNRVKEY
+533 LNKVKEL
-540 WEEKLDAKQVFA
+540 WLEKLDDKKVFA
-552 QGDLP
+552 QGELP
-557 KNELIERFREAK
+557 KNELIERFRDAGD
-569 NAVLLA
+569 AVLLA

-587 MALSCVIID
+587 DALSLVIID

-613 AARKAGKNPF
+613 AARKSGKNPF

-629 EAIITLKQG
+629 EAIIALKQG

-643 RDYDDRGVLVL
+643 RDYDDKGVLVL
-654 CDPRLIANKYGQR
+654 CDPRLIANKYGQK
-667 FLQSLPPMKRT
+667 FLKSLPPMKRT
-678 RDKSVVLE
+678 REQSVVIE
-686 FLKNLDSTESKEP
+686 FLHKLSQEIDS
-699 TNSTNK
+699 NG

>member
-1 MTDTTSDKVASA
+1 MSSN
-13 KEASEQNASENN
+13 SE
-25 ISDKNVSNKKSSL
+25 
-38 DSFLLDD
+38 SFNLND
-45 LFSSDG
+45 LFSSEG
-51 PLSKVFT
+51 PLSKIFT
-58 GFKQRDEQLQMS
+58 GFKQRVEQLEMA
-70 QAIESIIESEE
+70 QAIESALEADE

-100 ALKAWHL
+100 ALKAWYLH
-107 NDKKIILSTGTK
+107 DKKVIVSTGTK
-119 NLQDQLYYRDLPNMR
+119 NLQDQLFYRDLPNMR
-134 EALKVAP
+134 DALTVSP
-141 KIALLK
+141 KTALLK

-162 DSGQFQSRKMADTL
+162 DSGQFQSRSMVDTL
-176 VKVNQWSKQ
+176 AKVKAWAGQ
-185 TQSGDL
+185 TKSGDL
-191 TQCSDLA
+191 TQCKDLA

-221 YADCYVAKARQKA
+221 FADCYVAKARQKA
-234 TSADVVVVNH
+234 TAADVVIVNH

-256 GFGELLPDADIVV
+256 GFGELLPDADTVI
-269 VDEAHQLTDIAHSF
+269 VDEAHQLTDIAHAF

-292 VMEICRDTELE
+292 LMELCRDTELE

-319 RVEGGVNEVRL
+319 RVEGAVNEVRL
-330 ALGESGRKV
+330 ELGEAGKKI
-339 NWQFVATPDLQ
+339 NWQLIATPKLQ
-350 SLLKQL
+350 SVL
-356 QKELVALC
+356 KELEKEVTALC

-384 EEAVQT
+384 EESLQA
-390 LGIFNSTFS
+390 LALFNSTFNQDAS
-399 QSDNESD
+399 E
-406 NKSTYDAVRWVETY
+406 KAYEAVRWVETY
-420 RNGFAILETP
+420 RNGFAVLETP

-439 SRNEHAARSWVFTS
+439 SRNEHAARSWIFTS

-461 FGLFQEELGLS
+461 FSLFKEELGLE
-472 KAQSLVL
+472 KAKDLVL
-479 PSPFDY
+479 PSPFNY
-485 GTQAILHIPRNL
+485 GQQAILHIPRHL

-503 SYIQS
+503 EYVDR
-508 WQQEILPLVENN
+508 WQRQVLPLVEANA
-520 PGGTF
+520 GGTF

-533 LNRVKEY
+533 LNKVKDL
-540 WEEKLDAKQVFA
+540 WKEKLDNKTVFA

-557 KNELIERFREAK
+557 KNELIEQFRDAGD
-569 NAVLLA
+569 AVLLA

-587 MALSCVIID
+587 TALSLVIID

-613 AARKAGKNPF
+613 AARKSGKNPF

-629 EAIITLKQG
+629 EAIIALKQG

-643 RDYDDRGVLVL
+643 RDYDDKGVLVL
-654 CDPRLIANKYGQR
+654 CDPRLIANKYGQK

-678 RDKSVVLE
+678 REQQVVIE
-686 FLKNLDSTESKEP
+686 FLHQLSQDIQTDD
-699 TNSTNK
+699 

>member
-1 MTDTTSDKVASA
+1 MSSN
-13 KEASEQNASENN
+13 SE
-25 ISDKNVSNKKSSL
+25 
-38 DSFLLDD
+38 SFNLND
-45 LFSSDG
+45 LFSSEG
-51 PLSKVFT
+51 PLSKIFT
-58 GFKQRDEQLQMS
+58 GFKQRVEQLEMA
-70 QAIESIIESEE
+70 QAIESALEADE

-100 ALKAWHL
+100 ALKAWYL
-107 NDKKIILSTGTK
+107 NDKKVIVSTGTK
-119 NLQDQLYYRDLPNMR
+119 NLQDQLFYRDLPNMR
-134 EALKVAP
+134 DALTVSP
-141 KIALLK
+141 KTALLK

-162 DSGQFQSRKMADTL
+162 DSGQFQSRSMVDTL
-176 VKVNQWSKQ
+176 AKVKAWAGQ
-185 TQSGDL
+185 TKSGDL
-191 TQCSDLA
+191 TQCKDLA

-221 YADCYVAKARQKA
+221 FADCYVAKARQKA
-234 TSADVVVVNH
+234 TAADVVIVNH

-256 GFGELLPDADIVV
+256 GFGELLPDADTVI
-269 VDEAHQLTDIAHSF
+269 VDEAHQLTDIAHAF

-292 VMEICRDTELE
+292 LMELCRDTELE

-319 RVEGGVNEVRL
+319 RVEGAVNEVRL
-330 ALGESGRKV
+330 ELGEAGKKI
-339 NWQFVATPDLQ
+339 NWQLIATPKLQ
-350 SLLKQL
+350 SVL
-356 QKELVALC
+356 KELEKEVTALC

-384 EEAVQT
+384 EESLQA
-390 LGIFNSTFS
+390 LALFNSTFNQDAS
-399 QSDNESD
+399 E
-406 NKSTYDAVRWVETY
+406 KAYEAVRWVETY
-420 RNGFAILETP
+420 RNGFAVLETP

-439 SRNEHAARSWVFTS
+439 SRNEHAARSWIFTS

-461 FGLFQEELGLS
+461 FSLFKEELGLE
-472 KAQSLVL
+472 KAKDLVL
-479 PSPFDY
+479 PSPFNY
-485 GTQAILHIPRNL
+485 GQQAILHIPRHL

-503 SYIQS
+503 EYVDR
-508 WQQEILPLVENN
+508 WQRQVLPLVEANA
-520 PGGTF
+520 GGTF

-533 LNRVKEY
+533 LNKVKDL
-540 WEEKLDAKQVFA
+540 WKEKLDNKTVFA

-557 KNELIERFREAK
+557 KNELIEQFRDAGD
-569 NAVLLA
+569 AVLLA

-587 MALSCVIID
+587 TALSLVIID

-613 AARKAGKNPF
+613 AARKSGKNPF

-629 EAIITLKQG
+629 EAIIALKQG

-643 RDYDDRGVLVL
+643 RDYDDKGVLVL
-654 CDPRLIANKYGQR
+654 CDPRLIANKYGQK

-678 RDKSVVLE
+678 REQQVVIE
-686 FLKNLDSTESKEP
+686 FLHQLSQDIQTDD
-699 TNSTNK
+699 

>member
-1 MTDTTSDKVASA
+1 MADSLSL
-13 KEASEQNASENN
+13 
-25 ISDKNVSNKKSSL
+25 KS
-38 DSFLLDD
+38 

-51 PLSKVFT
+51 ALSKVFT
-58 GFKQRDEQLQMS
+58 GFKQREEQLTMAE
-70 QAIESIIESEE
+70 AIEDVIESEE

-100 ALKAWHL
+100 ALKAWHQQ
-107 NDKKIILSTGTK
+107 DKKVILSTGTK

-134 EALKVAP
+134 KALGVSP

-154 TYRMDQSL
+154 LYRMEQSL
-162 DSGQFQSRKMADTL
+162 DSGQFQSRSMADTL
-176 VKVNQWSKQ
+176 VKVKSWSRQ

-198 DNDPLWPYVT
+198 DGDALWPYVT

-256 GFGELLPDADIVV
+256 GFGELLPDADMVV

-292 VMEICRDTELE
+292 LMEVCRDTELE

-311 RQLSVAVR
+311 RQLSVSVR
-319 RVEGGVNEVRL
+319 RVEGAVNEVRL
-330 ALGESGRKV
+330 SLGEAGQKV
-339 NWQFVATPDLQ
+339 NWQLIASPELQ
-350 SLLKQL
+350 QKL
-356 QKELVALC
+356 KELEKELLALC

-384 EEAVQT
+384 EESLQS
-390 LGIFNSTFS
+390 LSLFNSSF
-399 QSDNESD
+399 DNSEQT
-406 NKSTYDAVRWVETY
+406 KSYEAVRWVETY

-430 LNVSESFSR
+430 LNVSESFAR
-439 SRNEHAARSWVFTS
+439 SRKEHAATSWIFTS
-453 ATLTQADD
+453 ATMTQADD
-461 FGLFQEELGLS
+461 FSLFKQELGLEQA
-472 KAQSLVL
+472 KELIL

-485 GTQAILHIPRNL
+485 EHQAILHIPRSL

-503 SYIQS
+503 AYIS
-508 WQQEILPLVENN
+508 TWQKEILPLVESN

-533 LNRVKEY
+533 LNKVKEL
-540 WEEKLDAKQVFA
+540 WQEQLSGKELFA

-557 KNELIERFREAK
+557 KNELIERFREAGD
-569 NAVLLA
+569 AVLLA

-587 MALSCVIID
+587 EALSLVIID

-629 EAIITLKQG
+629 QAIIALKQG

-643 RDYDDRGVLVL
+643 RDYSDKGVLVL
-654 CDPRLIANKYGQR
+654 CDPRLIANRYGQK
-667 FLQSLPPMKRT
+667 FLKSLPPMKRT
-678 RDKSVVLE
+678 RDKAVVLE
-686 FLKNLDSTESKEP
+686 FLQSLSLDSD
-699 TNSTNK
+699 NKDADNG

>member
-1 MTDTTSDKVASA
+1 MAETS
-13 KEASEQNASENN
+13 E
-25 ISDKNVSNKKSSL
+25 SL
-38 DSFLLDD
+38 KLDQ
-45 LFSSDG
+45 LFSSEG
-51 PLSKVFT
+51 PLSKIFSN
-58 GFKQRDEQLQMS
+58 FKQRDEQLEMAH
-70 QAIESIIESEE
+70 AIESVLESDE

-100 ALKAWHL
+100 ALKAWYL
-107 NDKKIILSTGTK
+107 NDKKVIVSTGTK
-119 NLQDQLYYRDLPNMR
+119 NLQDQLFYRDLPNMR
-134 EALKVAP
+134 DALGVSP
-141 KIALLK
+141 KTALLK

-154 TYRMDQSL
+154 SYRMDQSL
-162 DSGQFQSRKMADTL
+162 DSGQFQSRSMVDTL
-176 VKVNQWSKQ
+176 AKVKAWAGQ
-185 TQSGDL
+185 TKSGDL
-191 TQCSDLA
+191 TQCKDLA

-221 YADCYVAKARQKA
+221 FADCYVAKARQKA
-234 TSADVVVVNH
+234 TAADVVVVNH

-256 GFGELLPDADIVV
+256 GFGELLPDADTVI
-269 VDEAHQLTDIAHSF
+269 VDEAHQLTDIAHAF

-292 VMEICRDTELE
+292 LMELCRDTELE

-311 RQLSVAVR
+311 RQLSVSVR
-319 RVEGGVNEVRL
+319 RVEGAVNEVRL
-330 ALGESGRKV
+330 QLGEAGKKI
-339 NWQFVATPDLQ
+339 NWQLIATPSLQ
-350 SLLKQL
+350 SAL
-356 QKELVALC
+356 KELEKEVLALC

-384 EEAVQT
+384 EESLQA
-390 LGIFNSTFS
+390 LALFNSTFN
-399 QSDNESD
+399 QSNDD
-406 NKSTYDAVRWVETY
+406 KAYAAVRWVETY
-420 RNGFAILETP
+420 RNGFAVLETP

-439 SRNEHAARSWVFTS
+439 SRKEHAARSWIFTS

-461 FGLFQEELGLS
+461 FSLFKDELGLS
-472 KAQSLVL
+472 EARDLVL

-485 GTQAILHIPRNL
+485 DSQAILHIPRSL

-503 SYIQS
+503 TYVNS
-508 WQQEILPLVENN
+508 WQKQVLPLVKAN

-533 LNRVKEY
+533 LNKVKEL
-540 WEEKLDAKQVFA
+540 WQEKLDDKTVFA

-557 KNELIERFREAK
+557 KNELIEQFRDAG

-587 MALSCVIID
+587 DALSLVVID

-604 EPLIEAKIQ
+604 GPLIEAKIQ
-613 AARKAGKNPF
+613 AARKSGKNPF

-629 EAIITLKQG
+629 EAIIALKQG

-643 RDYDDRGVLVL
+643 RDYDDKGVLVL
-654 CDPRLIANKYGQR
+654 CDPRLIANKYGQK
-667 FLQSLPPMKRT
+667 FLKSLPPMKRT
-678 RDKSVVLE
+678 REQAVVIE
-686 FLKNLDSTESKEP
+686 FLNKLSENILVDS
-699 TNSTNK
+699 NG

>member
-1 MTDTTSDKVASA
+1 MAETSD
-13 KEASEQNASENN
+13 
-25 ISDKNVSNKKSSL
+25 SL
-38 DSFLLDD
+38 KLDQ
-45 LFSSDG
+45 LFSSEG
-51 PLSKVFT
+51 PLSKIFSN
-58 GFKQRDEQLQMS
+58 FKQRDEQLEMA
-70 QAIESIIESEE
+70 QAIESVLDSDE

-100 ALKAWHL
+100 ALKAWYL
-107 NDKKIILSTGTK
+107 DDKKVIVSTGTK
-119 NLQDQLYYRDLPNMR
+119 NLQDQLFYRDLPNMR
-134 EALKVAP
+134 DALGVSP
-141 KIALLK
+141 KTALLK
-147 GRNNYLC
+147 GRSNYLC
-154 TYRMDQSL
+154 SYRMDQSL
-162 DSGQFQSRKMADTL
+162 DSGQFQSRSMVDTL
-176 VKVNQWSKQ
+176 AKVKAWSGQ
-185 TQSGDL
+185 TKSGDL
-191 TQCSDLA
+191 TQCKDLA

-221 YADCYVAKARQKA
+221 FADCYVAKARQKA
-234 TSADVVVVNH
+234 TAADVVVVNH

-256 GFGELLPDADIVV
+256 GFGELLPDADTVV
-269 VDEAHQLTDIAHSF
+269 VDEAHQLTDIAHAF

-292 VMEICRDTELE
+292 LMELCRDTELE

-319 RVEGGVNEVRL
+319 RVEGAVNEVRL
-330 ALGESGRKV
+330 QLGEAGKKI
-339 NWQFVATPDLQ
+339 NWQLIATPTLQ
-350 SLLKQL
+350 SAL
-356 QKELVALC
+356 KELEKEVLALC

-384 EEAVQT
+384 EESLQA
-390 LGIFNSTFS
+390 LALFNSTFN
-399 QSDNESD
+399 QSSD
-406 NKSTYDAVRWVETY
+406 DQAYAAVRWVETY
-420 RNGFAILETP
+420 RNGFAVLETP

-439 SRNEHAARSWVFTS
+439 SRKEHAARSWIFTS

-461 FGLFQEELGLS
+461 FSLFKDELGLS
-472 KAQSLVL
+472 EARDLVL

-485 GTQAILHIPRNL
+485 ESQAILHIPRSL

-503 SYIQS
+503 AYVDS
-508 WQQEILPLVENN
+508 WQKQVLPLVKANS
-520 PGGTF
+520 GGTF

-533 LNRVKEY
+533 LNKVKEL
-540 WEEKLDAKQVFA
+540 WQEKLDDKTVFA

-557 KNELIERFREAK
+557 KNELIEQFRDAG

-587 MALSCVIID
+587 DALSLVVID

-613 AARKAGKNPF
+613 AARKSGKNPF

-629 EAIITLKQG
+629 EAIIALKQG

-643 RDYDDRGVLVL
+643 RDYDDKGVLVL
-654 CDPRLIANKYGQR
+654 CDPRLIANNYGQK
-667 FLQSLPPMKRT
+667 FLKSLPPMKRT
-678 RDKSVVLE
+678 REQAVVIE
-686 FLKNLDSTESKEP
+686 FLKQLSEEILVDN
-699 TNSTNK
+699 NG

>member
-1 MTDTTSDKVASA
+1 MAETS
-13 KEASEQNASENN
+13 E
-25 ISDKNVSNKKSSL
+25 SL
-38 DSFLLDD
+38 KLDQ
-45 LFSSDG
+45 LFSSEG
-51 PLSKVFT
+51 PLSKIFSN
-58 GFKQRDEQLQMS
+58 FKQRDEQLEMAH
-70 QAIESIIESEE
+70 AIESVLESDE

-100 ALKAWHL
+100 ALKAWYL
-107 NDKKIILSTGTK
+107 NDKKVIVSTGTK
-119 NLQDQLYYRDLPNMR
+119 NLQDQLFYRDLPNMR
-134 EALKVAP
+134 DALGVSP
-141 KIALLK
+141 KTALLK

-154 TYRMDQSL
+154 SYRMDQSL
-162 DSGQFQSRKMADTL
+162 DSGQFQSRSMVDTL
-176 VKVNQWSKQ
+176 AKVKAWAGQ
-185 TQSGDL
+185 TKSGDL
-191 TQCSDLA
+191 TQCKDLA

-221 YADCYVAKARQKA
+221 FADCYVAKARQKA
-234 TSADVVVVNH
+234 TAADVVVVNH

-256 GFGELLPDADIVV
+256 GFGELLPDADTVI
-269 VDEAHQLTDIAHSF
+269 VDEAHQLTDIAHAF

-292 VMEICRDTELE
+292 LMELCRDTELE

-311 RQLSVAVR
+311 RQLSVSVR
-319 RVEGGVNEVRL
+319 RVEGAVNEVRL
-330 ALGESGRKV
+330 QLGEAGKKI
-339 NWQFVATPDLQ
+339 NWQLIATPSLQ
-350 SLLKQL
+350 SAL
-356 QKELVALC
+356 KELEKEVLALC

-384 EEAVQT
+384 EESLQA
-390 LGIFNSTFS
+390 LALFNSTFN
-399 QSDNESD
+399 QSNDD
-406 NKSTYDAVRWVETY
+406 KAYAAVRWVETY
-420 RNGFAILETP
+420 RNGFAVLETP

-439 SRNEHAARSWVFTS
+439 SRKEHAARSWIFTS

-461 FGLFQEELGLS
+461 FSLFKDELGLS
-472 KAQSLVL
+472 EARDLVL

-485 GTQAILHIPRNL
+485 DSQAILHIPRSL

-503 SYIQS
+503 TYVNS
-508 WQQEILPLVENN
+508 WQKQVLPLVKAN

-533 LNRVKEY
+533 LNKVKEL
-540 WEEKLDAKQVFA
+540 WQEKLDDKTVFA

-557 KNELIERFREAK
+557 KNELIEQFRDAG

-587 MALSCVIID
+587 DALSLVVID

-613 AARKAGKNPF
+613 AARKSGKNPF

-629 EAIITLKQG
+629 EAIIALKQG

-643 RDYDDRGVLVL
+643 RDYDDKGVLVL
-654 CDPRLIANKYGQR
+654 CDPRLIANKYGQK
-667 FLQSLPPMKRT
+667 FLKSLPPMKRT
-678 RDKSVVLE
+678 REQAVVIE
-686 FLKNLDSTESKEP
+686 FLNKLSENILVDS
-699 TNSTNK
+699 NG

>member
-1 MTDTTSDKVASA
+1 MSSN
-13 KEASEQNASENN
+13 SE
-25 ISDKNVSNKKSSL
+25 
-38 DSFLLDD
+38 SFNLND
-45 LFSSDG
+45 LFSSEG
-51 PLSKVFT
+51 PLSKIFT
-58 GFKQRDEQLQMS
+58 GFKQRVEQLEMA
-70 QAIESIIESEE
+70 QAIESALEADE

-100 ALKAWHL
+100 ALKAWYLH
-107 NDKKIILSTGTK
+107 DKKVIVSTGTK
-119 NLQDQLYYRDLPNMR
+119 NLQDQLFYRDLPNMR
-134 EALKVAP
+134 DALTVSP
-141 KIALLK
+141 KTALLK

-162 DSGQFQSRKMADTL
+162 DSGQFQSRSMVDTL
-176 VKVNQWSKQ
+176 AKVKAWAGQ
-185 TQSGDL
+185 TKSGDL
-191 TQCSDLA
+191 TQCKDLA

-221 YADCYVAKARQKA
+221 FADCYVAKARQKA
-234 TSADVVVVNH
+234 TAADVVIVNH

-256 GFGELLPDADIVV
+256 GFGELLPDADTVI
-269 VDEAHQLTDIAHSF
+269 VDEAHQLTDIAHAF

-292 VMEICRDTELE
+292 LMELCRDTELE

-319 RVEGGVNEVRL
+319 RVEGAVNEVRL
-330 ALGESGRKV
+330 ELGEAGKKI
-339 NWQFVATPDLQ
+339 NWQLIATPKLQ
-350 SLLKQL
+350 SVL
-356 QKELVALC
+356 KELEKEVTALC

-384 EEAVQT
+384 EESLQA
-390 LGIFNSTFS
+390 LALFNSTFNQDAS
-399 QSDNESD
+399 E
-406 NKSTYDAVRWVETY
+406 KAYEAVRWVETY
-420 RNGFAILETP
+420 RNGFAVLETP

-461 FGLFQEELGLS
+461 FSLFKEELGLE
-472 KAQSLVL
+472 KAKDLVL
-479 PSPFDY
+479 PSPFHY
-485 GTQAILHIPRNL
+485 GQQAILHIPRHL

-503 SYIQS
+503 EYVDR
-508 WQQEILPLVENN
+508 WQRQVLPLVEANA
-520 PGGTF
+520 GGTF

-533 LNRVKEY
+533 LNKVKDL
-540 WEEKLDAKQVFA
+540 WKEKLDNKTVFA
-552 QGDLP
+552 QGDLH
-557 KNELIERFREAK
+557 KNELIEQFRDAGD
-569 NAVLLA
+569 AVLLA

-587 MALSCVIID
+587 TALSLVIID

-613 AARKAGKNPF
+613 AARKSGKNPF

-629 EAIITLKQG
+629 EAIIALKQG

-643 RDYDDRGVLVL
+643 RDYDDKGVLVL
-654 CDPRLIANKYGQR
+654 CDPRLIANKYGQK

-678 RDKSVVLE
+678 REQQVVIE
-686 FLKNLDSTESKEP
+686 FLHQLSQDIQADD
-699 TNSTNK
+699 